1 MTMNMTGNHE
11 TYLINDVEIRSQHL
25 FVSISDKHKL
35 LGSFTHNR
43 LRLVYAGK
51 KVSPMTICS
60 FSAKQALF
68 SVFFSSPLFKHYFVK
83 K

>member
-51 KVSPMTICS
+51 KVSVCS
-60 FSAKQALF
+60 
-68 SVFFSSPLFKHYFVK
+68 
-83 K
+83 